1 MNRLSRI
8 AVLLAVALGLLVPL
22 TPASAQADPIGGIIV
37 IPGSGTDLTA
47 IRLRTTAGCP
57 AKADAYYATMK
68 GHGFPPDGQIVTS
81 NISAG
86 LSHSF
91 GFDVY
96 VAQIMRDFAA
106 QNHTTLSGRYDI
118 TVLCIDSF
126 TVNSYGEFTGSLE
139 FTSPTAYG
147 AIGAAKLI
155 GPPPAPLALAA
166 DGSAL
171 APAPAPPS
179 APAPPPAP
187 AGAPP
192 AGVPPAGAAKGQLAP
207 PPTDKTV
214 PTVDPR
220 PVTSQRDD
228 VTRQSVPWLVVVGAV
243 LVTLVVVAAVAK
255 RIRKRRSS

>member
-8 AVLLAVALGLLVPL
+8 AVLLAVALGVLVPL

-37 IPGSGTDLTA
+37 IPDSGTDLTA

-155 GPPPAPLALAA
+155 GPPLALAA

-187 AGAPP
+187 AGA
-192 AGVPPAGAAKGQLAP
+192 AKGQLAP

-214 PTVDPR
+214 PRVDPR

-228 VTRQSVPWLVVVGAV
+228 VTRQGVPWLVVVGAV
-243 LVTLVVVAAVAK
+243 LVTLVVVATVAK